1 MMTDPIADMLTRIR
15 NAQKARFR
23 RVDIPASKVKKAI
36 AELLLREG
44 YVRSVKFIDEGPQ
57 GIIRIYIK
65 YTEDK
70 APVIEGIQ
78 RVSRPGLRVYVDKN
92 EIPKVLGGY
101 GTAILSTSQGILTGH
116 EARMKG
122 VGGEVLCKVW

>member
-23 RVDIPASKVKKAI
+23 RVDIPASGIKKAI

-44 YVRSVKFIDEGPQ
+44 YVRSVKFIDEGYQ
-57 GIIRIYIK
+57 GTIRIYIK

-70 APVIEGIQ
+70 SPVIEGIQ
-78 RVSRPGLRVYVDKN
+78 RVSRPGLRNYVGKT
-92 EIPKVLGGY
+92 EIPKILGGY
-101 GTAILSTSQGILTGH
+101 GTSILSTSRGILTGH
-116 EARMKG
+116 EARMAG

>member
-23 RVDIPASKVKKAI
+23 RVDVPASRVKQAV

-57 GIIRIYIK
+57 GMIRIYIK

-70 APVIEGIQ
+70 VPVIEGIQ
-78 RVSRPGLRVYVDKN
+78 RVSRPGLRIYVDKH

-101 GTAILSTSQGILTGH
+101 GTAILSTSRGIITGH

-122 VGGEVLCKVW
+122 IGGEVLCKVW

>member
-23 RVDIPASKVKKAI
+23 RVDIPASGIKKAI

-57 GIIRIYIK
+57 GVIRIYIK

-70 APVIEGIQ
+70 VPVIEGID
-78 RVSRPGLRVYVDKN
+78 RVSRPGLRNYVGKH

-101 GTAILSTSQGILTGH
+101 GTAILSTSRGILTGH
-116 EARMKG
+116 EARMQG

>member
-23 RVDIPASKVKKAI
+23 RVDVPASRVKQAV

-57 GIIRIYIK
+57 GMIRIYIK

-70 APVIEGIQ
+70 VPVIEGIQ
-78 RVSRPGLRVYVDKN
+78 RGGTIKSKQVAVHCQNQTGL
-92 EIPKVLGGY
+92 
-101 GTAILSTSQGILTGH
+101 
-116 EARMKG
+116 
-122 VGGEVLCKVW
+122 

>member
-15 NAQKARFR
+15 NAQKAKFR
-23 RVDIPASKVKKAI
+23 RVDIPASRVKKAI

-57 GIIRIYIK
+57 GVIRIYIK
-65 YTEDK
+65 YTEEK
-70 APVIEGIQ
+70 VPVIEGIK
-78 RVSRPGLRVYVDKN
+78 RVSRPGLRIYAAKN

-101 GTAILSTSQGILTGH
+101 GTAILSTSRGILTGH
-116 EARMKG
+116 EARMMG

>member
-15 NAQKARFR
+15 NAGKARQR
-23 RVDIPASKVKKAI
+23 RVDIPASRVKKAI

-57 GIIRIYIK
+57 GLIRVYVK
-65 YTEDK
+65 YGEDK
-70 APVIEGIQ
+70 KPVIEGIE
-78 RVSRPGLRVYVDKN
+78 RVSRPGLRIYVGKH
-92 EIPKVLGGY
+92 EIPKVLGGF
-101 GTAILSTSQGILTGH
+101 GTTIVSTSRGILTGH
-116 EARMKG
+116 EARISG

>member
-1 MMTDPIADMLTRIR
+1 MLTRIR

-57 GIIRIYIK
+57 GTIRIYIK

-70 APVIEGIQ
+70 VPVIEGIT
-78 RVSRPGLRVYVDKN
+78 RVSRPGLRIYVDKD

-101 GTAILSTSQGILTGH
+101 GTAILSTSKGIITGH

-122 VGGEVLCKVW
+122 IGGEVLCKVW